1 MILTELISQIQIS
14 CDCLDY
20 NREIIAAFTVSL
32 RSSYIMDAI
41 TENPQ
46 YNLINIAFKKFN
58 MMPQDKNDNNIRCIL
73 SLQTKNSAS
82 YRLHSQKKKAPKKKF
97 HLWTPGWNWGI
108 KSRYRSY
115 RWQCFRV
122 HNSGHIRKSK
132 SSYGYFFTQKRKKK
146 RRP

>member
-1 MILTELISQIQIS
+1 MKIKFMILTELISQIQIS

-32 RSSYIMDAI
+32 RSSYIMDTT

-58 MMPQDKNDNNIRCIL
+58 MTPQDKNDNNIRCIL

-82 YRLHSQKKKAPKKKF
+82 Y
-97 HLWTPGWNWGI
+97 
-108 KSRYRSY
+108 
-115 RWQCFRV
+115 
-122 HNSGHIRKSK
+122 
-132 SSYGYFFTQKRKKK
+132 
-146 RRP
+146 